1 MANIYELTQQA
12 MMLQALLEGE
22 EIDEQ
27 TYNDTIEALE
37 IDTKVENICKVI
49 RNIEADAAALK
60 AEKERID
67 RKKKTAENAVK
78 RLKDSLV
85 MYLQA
90 TNQPKVKT
98 QLFNVS
104 LSKSKSLKVTDETMI
119 PEQYLIPQPDKVDIT
134 GLRKAIKDGEDI
146 DGVEWEEKPSL
157 RIS

>member
-49 RNIEADAAALK
+49 SNIEADAAALK

-90 TNQPKVKT
+90 TNQPRVKT